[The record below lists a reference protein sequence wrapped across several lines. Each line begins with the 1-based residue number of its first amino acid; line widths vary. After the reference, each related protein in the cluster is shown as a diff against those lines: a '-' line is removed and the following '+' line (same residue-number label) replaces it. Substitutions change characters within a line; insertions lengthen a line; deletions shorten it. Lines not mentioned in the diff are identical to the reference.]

1 MGNKKNIEQLIRE
14 KMQQLQIPYEPK
26 HWQLMEERLR
36 NEPGFKLIDED
47 ELISLARLHEAAEKS
62 SLTSSVQR
70 EQNWDILEQRLYEKG
85 ILTPRTEPETLL
97 RNSLRYR
104 EEPYNSAHW
113 QQMSRH
119 IDHEFSI
126 VHRLIRYKVVEVAIM
141 LLLIISILQYEPLSP
156 FGKSLRWF
164 NLPNLY
170 KHEQVP
176 SVASAKRETERET
189 QLSLQEINT
198 YPPQTTLKKPDE
210 RVAPPVSLA
219 ERHTSSNLKQIAPA
233 KVEPKTNRQSSIVP
247 QSITYET
254 ADVNKKERKRIDNK
268 ANTSRNKFKLLA
280 PLFNKDKKIFAKT
293 ETRKLKAKAHKPL
306 LSRGRTSLWAAYDY
320 NRIYSPRDPV
330 FNTASYL
337 IDSFGLSAGVDFGIG
352 LNNWEFRFGAAYSS
366 VAYRSFTPTLTYG
379 NFSLLIVEDFDGV
392 QYDMLEIPVSFSLYL
407 NPSGKRWDAYV
418 SAGASGVFVLNNS
431 YKYRYDVIT
440 SSEKP
445 NPTDSEVDALLSQS
459 KLKKKNFSEGIFEGG
474 SWKDN
479 SFLFGQISLGLERR
493 INARWQVY
501 LEPTYRVHLSNRGL
515 GPNRDHLRNLSLR
528 LGLKAG
534 VW

>member
-1 MGNKKNIEQLIRE
+1 
-14 KMQQLQIPYEPK
+14 MQQLQIPYEPK

-36 NEPGFKLIDED
+36 NEPGFKLNEKDEA
-47 ELISLARLHEAAEKS
+47 LSLTLLHQAAEKAGLS
-62 SLTSSVQR
+62 SFAQR
-70 EQNWDILEQRLYEKG
+70 EQNWQALEQRLYEEG
-85 ILTPRTEPETLL
+85 ILTPHVEPETLL
-97 RNSLRYR
+97 RNSLRHR
-104 EEPYNSAHW
+104 EEPYNPAHW
-113 QQMSRH
+113 QQMSRR
-119 IDHEFSI
+119 IDREFSI
-126 VHRLIRYKVVEVAIM
+126 VHRLIRYKVVEVAVM
-141 LLLIISILQYEPLSP
+141 LLLIISILQNETLSP

-164 NLPNLY
+164 KLPSLH
-170 KHEQVP
+170 KHEQTT
-176 SVASAKRETERET
+176 SSASAKRKTERET
-189 QLSLQEINT
+189 QLSSLREINT
-198 YPPQTTLKKPDE
+198 YPPQTPLKKPDE
-210 RVAPPVSLA
+210 RVAPPVSLG
-219 ERHTSSNLKQIAPA
+219 ERHASSSKLKQIASA
-233 KVEPKTNRQSSIVP
+233 KVSPKTNRQSSLVP
-247 QSITYET
+247 QSIRHET
-254 ADVNKKERKRIDNK
+254 AAPDKKDHRRANK
-268 ANTSRNKFKLLA
+268 ASKTNRNKFKLPT
-280 PLFNKDKKIFAKT
+280 PLFKKDKKILASIEK
-293 ETRKLKAKAHKPL
+293 RYLKAKAHKPL
-306 LSRGRTSLWAAYDY
+306 LSRGRSSIWVAYDY

-337 IDSFGLSAGVDFGIG
+337 IDSFGISAGVDFGVGI
-352 LNNWEFRFGAAYSS
+352 NHWEFRFGAAYSS

-379 NFSLLIVEDFDGV
+379 DFSLLIVEDFEGV

-407 NPSGKRWDAYV
+407 NPSGKRWDAYA

-445 NPTDSEVDALLSQS
+445 NPTDSEVDALLAQS
-459 KLKKKNFSEGIFEGG
+459 KLKKKNFSEGILEGG

-501 LEPTYRVHLSNRGL
+501 VEPTYRVHLSNRGL

>member
-1 MGNKKNIEQLIRE
+1 
-14 KMQQLQIPYEPK
+14 MQQLQIPYEPK
-26 HWQLMEERLR
+26 HWQLMEKRLR
-36 NEPGFKLIDED
+36 NEPGFKLNEED
-47 ELISLARLHEAAEKS
+47 ELLPLTLLHQAAEKAGLS
-62 SLTSSVQR
+62 SSAQR
-70 EQNWDILEQRLYEKG
+70 EQNWQTLEQRLYEEG
-85 ILTPRTEPETLL
+85 ILTPRVEPETLL
-97 RNSLRYR
+97 RNSLRHR
-104 EEPYNSAHW
+104 EEPYNPAHW
-113 QQMSRH
+113 QQMSRR
-119 IDHEFSI
+119 IDREFSM
-126 VHRLIRYKVVEVAIM
+126 VHRLIRYKVVEVAVM
-141 LLLIISILQYEPLSP
+141 LLLIISILQHESFSP

-170 KHEQVP
+170 KHEQAP
-176 SVASAKRETERET
+176 SSASTKSETERET
-189 QLSLQEINT
+189 QLSSLREINI
-198 YPPQTTLKKPDE
+198 YPPQKTLKKPDE
-210 RVAPPVSLA
+210 RVAPPVSLVGHHA
-219 ERHTSSNLKQIAPA
+219 SSKLKQIAPA
-233 KVEPKTNRQSSIVP
+233 KVNPKTNRQSSVIP
-247 QSITYET
+247 QSIRHEITE
-254 ADVNKKERKRIDNK
+254 ANKKDHRRANK
-268 ANTSRNKFKLLA
+268 TSKTNRNKFKLPS
-280 PLFNKDKKIFAKT
+280 PLFKKDKKILASIEK
-293 ETRKLKAKAHKPL
+293 RYLKAKAHKPL
-306 LSRGRTSLWAAYDY
+306 LSRGRTSLWVAYDY
-320 NRIYSPRDPV
+320 NRIYSPRDPI

-474 SWKDN
+474 AWKDN